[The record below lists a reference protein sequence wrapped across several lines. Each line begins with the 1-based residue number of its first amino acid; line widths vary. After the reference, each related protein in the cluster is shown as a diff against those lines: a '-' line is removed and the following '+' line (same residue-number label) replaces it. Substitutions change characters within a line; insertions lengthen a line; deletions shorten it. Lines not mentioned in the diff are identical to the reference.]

1 MRNEMKN
8 SFSGVEVGIHF
19 VQERKHKESFP
30 SPYLDKKVIEYQTG

>member
-19 VQERKHKESFP
+19 VQERKHKDSF
-30 SPYLDKKVIEYQTG
+30 SLSLS

>member
-1 MRNEMKN
+1 MKMKN